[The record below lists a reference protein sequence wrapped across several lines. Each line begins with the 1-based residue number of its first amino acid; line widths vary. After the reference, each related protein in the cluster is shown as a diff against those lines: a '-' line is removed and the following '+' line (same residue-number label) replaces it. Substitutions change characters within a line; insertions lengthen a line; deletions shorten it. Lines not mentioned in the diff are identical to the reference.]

1 MNIDKDLEDMID
13 KFSPLLHKG
22 LQAQKGLL
30 DIALIAYD
38 PLFEKGTNGKQVF
51 EGFSASQLNEVI
63 KSLKE
68 DIIPMFKDNNY
79 DEGIKKAKVYLKK
92 LQKGLD

>member
-1 MNIDKDLEDMID
+1 MNVDKDLEDMID
-13 KFSPLLHKG
+13 KWSPLLHNG

-51 EGFSASQLNEVI
+51 EAFSNTQLNEVI
-63 KSLKE
+63 KGLEE
-68 DIIPMFKDNNY
+68 DIIPMFKENNY
-79 DEGIKKAKVYLKK
+79 DEGVKKAKVYLKK
-92 LQKGLD
+92 LQKG